1 MCVVCISFLAQSP
14 QNAPKNVAFVVNFV
28 PMPSSPPPIMCGCDL
43 PGLVGDNWEG
53 CRGEMALASQAF
65 VQAFVERGWL
75 SLGLTPNRTE
85 AAARPRRCSRRRGCA
100 PVAGT
105 GAVAARGGGDGGW
118 ATTGPISTPPP
129 PPQTTPPPPQTTT
142 KSAHTHY
149 TWHHNKH
156 REFDAPF
163 KCNGAH
169 IIGPQ
174 FRDPRQCGTFLATAR
189 KQFNET

>member
-105 GAVAARGGGDGGW
+105 GAVAARGGGTGDGQRQ
-118 ATTGPISTPPP
+118 GPYRHHHHHHKQHHHHHKQRQRARTHV
-129 PPQTTPPPPQTTT
+129 THGTTT
-142 KSAHTHY
+142 STGNLMPHLSATVR
-149 TWHHNKH
+149 T
-156 REFDAPF
+156 
-163 KCNGAH
+163 
-169 IIGPQ
+169 
-174 FRDPRQCGTFLATAR
+174 L
-189 KQFNET
+189 